1 MLYALRKTK
10 TYPVSLHLIMAIQLD
25 NGQHAYQRYGTYLR
39 EKYDGKR
46 VFKIIVDGHFT
57 CPNRDGSK
65 GYGGCTYCNVDSFTP
80 DSARKLPTMQE
91 QVEEGVRRAV
101 NGYGAERFIVYFQ
114 PNTNTYAPAHYLKAL
129 YDEALA
135 EAERIVP
142 GQVVGLSVG
151 TRPDC
156 IDFEKVALLESYTDR
171 YDVDL
176 EMGMESIYND
186 TLNRINR
193 GCSHEELESALELMK
208 DSPVDVCVHTIFGF
222 PWESREMMLRYA
234 DEINRFPQI
243 KFVKL
248 HHLHIVEGSIMGVHY
263 KREPFELFSLES
275 YTDFLCEFIPL
286 LRSDIVIQ
294 RLFGLAD
301 QELLIAPHWDKGKSA
316 VQTYIDKELESRK
329 VIQGSRCTIVL
340 SDLG

>member
-1 MLYALRKTK
+1 M
-10 TYPVSLHLIMAIQLD
+10 QLE
-25 NGQHAYQRYGTYLR
+25 NERPTYQRYGNYLR
-39 EKYDGKR
+39 EKYGGKR
-46 VFKIIVDGHFT
+46 VFKVIVDGHFT

-80 DSARKLPTMQE
+80 DSARKLPTIEE
-91 QVEEGVRRAV
+91 QVEEGIRRAV
-101 NGYGAERFIVYFQ
+101 NGYGAERFIIYFQ

-135 EAERIVP
+135 AAERIVP

-156 IDFEKVALLESYTDR
+156 IDFEKVVLLESYTAR

-193 GCSHEELESALELMK
+193 GCSHEELEAALSLMS

-222 PWESREMMLRYA
+222 PWESRAMMLRYA
-234 DEINRFPQI
+234 DEVNRFPQI
-243 KFVKL
+243 KFIKL

-263 KREPFELFSLES
+263 KREPFELFTLES
-275 YTDFLCEFIPL
+275 YTDFLCDFIPL
-286 LRSDIVIQ
+286 LRPDIVVQ

-301 QELLIAPHWDKGKSA
+301 LELLIAPRWGKGKSA
-316 VQTYIDKELESRK
+316 VQTYIDKELERRHI
-329 VIQGSRCTIVL
+329 VQGSAYATAV
-340 SDLG
+340 SSAG